1 MGRKG
6 QRRSLKRLFA
16 PKNWRIERKVKEW
29 TVKPI
34 PGPHSKEV
42 SIPITILL
50 RDYLGHATNRKEVNF
65 ILNNGDVLVNGR
77 TIKDSSFPVGIMD
90 VIEIPKTKEYFRVL
104 FDKKGSV
111 NLIKIDESEKN
122 TKLFKL
128 INKTMIRGNKVQLNL
143 HDGTNVLS
151 NEGYKTSS
159 TLVMKVPDMKVVDSL
174 EFKEGF
180 IGLVI
185 KGKNVS
191 KIGKI
196 SKITEFGIY
205 KDAVLLE
212 SGNDK
217 FQTLKD
223 YVLVVGKDS
232 PIIKLE

>member
-77 TIKDSSFPVGIMD
+77 PIKDSSFPVGIMD

-111 NLIKIDESEKN
+111 NLLKIDESEKN

-128 INKTMIRGNKVQLNL
+128 INKTMVTGKKVQLNL
-143 HDGTNVLS
+143 HDGTNLLS

-159 TLVMKVPDMKVVDSL
+159 TLVMKVPDMKIVDSL
-174 EFKEGF
+174 EFKEGY

-191 KIGKI
+191 RIGKI
-196 SKITEFGIY
+196 SKITPFGIY

>member
-1 MGRKG
+1 VGRKG

-50 RDYLGHATNRKEVNF
+50 RDYLGHATNRKEVKF

-77 TIKDSSFPVGIMD
+77 AIKDSSFPVGIMD
-90 VIEIPKTKEYFRVL
+90 VIEIPKIKEYFRVL

-111 NLIKIDESEKN
+111 NLLKIDESEKN

-143 HDGTNVLS
+143 HDGTNLLS
-151 NEGYKTSS
+151 EEGYTTSS
-159 TLVMKVPDMKVVDSL
+159 TLVMKLPDMKIVDSL
-174 EFKEGF
+174 EFKEGY

-196 SKITEFGIY
+196 SKITPFGIY

>member
-29 TVKPI
+29 TVRPI

-77 TIKDSSFPVGIMD
+77 AIKNSSFPVGIMD

-111 NLIKIDESEKN
+111 TLVKIDESEKN

-128 INKTMIRGNKVQLNL
+128 INKTMITGNKLQLNL

-151 NEGYKTSS
+151 NEGYPTSS
-159 TLVMKVPDMKVVDSL
+159 TLVMKVPEMKVVDSL
-174 EFKEGF
+174 EFKEGYM
-180 IGLVI
+180 GLVI

-205 KDAVLLE
+205 KDTVLLE

-223 YVLVVGKDS
+223 YVLIVGKES
-232 PIIKLE
+232 PIIKVE

>member
-1 MGRKG
+1 VGRKG
-6 QRRSLKRLFA
+6 QRKSLKRLFA

-77 TIKDSSFPVGIMD
+77 PIKDSSFPVGLMD

-111 NLIKIDESEKN
+111 NLLKIDESEKN

-128 INKTMIRGNKVQLNL
+128 INKTMIKGNKLQLNL

-151 NEGYKTSS
+151 EEGYPTSS

-174 EFKEGF
+174 EFKEGY

>member
-50 RDYLGHATNRKEVNF
+50 RDYLGHATNRKEVTF

-77 TIKDSSFPVGIMD
+77 PIKDSSFPVGIMD

-111 NLIKIDESEKN
+111 NLLKIDESEKN

-128 INKTMIRGNKVQLNL
+128 INKTMIKGNKLQLNL
-143 HDGTNVLS
+143 HDGTNILS
-151 NEGYKTSS
+151 SEGYPTSS
-159 TLVMKVPDMKVVDSL
+159 TLVMKVPEMKVVDSL
-174 EFKEGF
+174 EFKEGY

>member
-1 MGRKG
+1 VGRKG

-50 RDYLGHATNRKEVNF
+50 RDYLGHATNRKEVTF

-77 TIKDSSFPVGIMD
+77 PIKDSSFPVGIMD

-111 NLIKIDESEKN
+111 NLLKIDESEKN

-128 INKTMIRGNKVQLNL
+128 INKTMIKGNKLQLNL

-151 NEGYKTSS
+151 EEGYPTSS
-159 TLVMKVPDMKVVDSL
+159 TLVMKVPEMKVIDSL
-174 EFKEGF
+174 EFKEGY

-196 SKITEFGIY
+196 SKVTEFGIY

>member
-1 MGRKG
+1 VARKG

-77 TIKDSSFPVGIMD
+77 AIKDSSFPVGIMD

-111 NLIKIDESEKN
+111 NLLKIDESEKN

-151 NEGYKTSS
+151 EEGYTTSS
-159 TLVMKVPDMKVVDSL
+159 TLVMKVPDMKIVDSL
-174 EFKEGF
+174 EFKEGYL
-180 IGLVI
+180 GLVI

-191 KIGKI
+191 RIGKI
-196 SKITEFGIY
+196 SKITPFGIY
-205 KDAVLLE
+205 KDAVILE
-212 SGNDK
+212 SGDDK

>member
-1 MGRKG
+1 VGRKG

-65 ILNNGDVLVNGR
+65 ILHNGDVLVNGR
-77 TIKDSSFPVGIMD
+77 PIKDSSFPVGIMD

-111 NLIKIDESEKN
+111 NLLKIDESEKN

-128 INKTMIRGNKVQLNL
+128 INKTMLTGKKVQLNL
-143 HDGTNVLS
+143 HDGTNLLS
-151 NEGYKTSS
+151 EEGYKTSS
-159 TLVMKVPDMKVVDSL
+159 TLVMKVPDMKIVDSL
-174 EFKEGF
+174 EFKEGY

-191 KIGKI
+191 RIGKI
-196 SKITEFGIY
+196 SKITPFGIY
-205 KDAVLLE
+205 KDAVILE

>member
-65 ILNNGDVLVNGR
+65 ILNNGNVLVNGR
-77 TIKDSSFPVGIMD
+77 PIKDSSFPVGIMD

-104 FDKKGSV
+104 FDKKGSIT
-111 NLIKIDESEKN
+111 LIKIDESEKN

-128 INKTMIRGNKVQLNL
+128 INKTMIRGKKVQLNL
-143 HDGTNVLS
+143 HDGTNLLS
-151 NEGYKTSS
+151 DEGYTTSS
-159 TLVMKVPDMKVVDSL
+159 TLVMKVPDMKIVDSL
-174 EFKEGF
+174 EFKEGY

-191 KIGKI
+191 RIGKI
-196 SKITEFGIY
+196 SKITPFGIY

>member
-6 QRRSLKRLFA
+6 QRRSLKRFFA

-50 RDYLGHATNRKEVNF
+50 RDYLGHVTNMKEINF

-77 TIKDSSFPVGIMD
+77 AVKDSRFPVGIMD

-104 FDKKGSV
+104 FDNKGSV
-111 NLIKIDESEKN
+111 NLLKIDESEKN

-128 INKTMIRGNKVQLNL
+128 INKTMITGNKLQLNL
-143 HDGTNVLS
+143 HDGTNLLS
-151 NEGYKTSS
+151 EEGYKTSS
-159 TLVMKVPDMKVVDSL
+159 TLVMKVPDMKIVDSL
-174 EFKEGF
+174 EFKEGY

-191 KIGKI
+191 RIGKI
-196 SKITEFGIY
+196 SKIAPFGIY
-205 KDAVLLE
+205 KDAVILE

>member
-1 MGRKG
+1 MARKG
-6 QRRSLKRLFA
+6 QRKSLKRLFA

-77 TIKDSSFPVGIMD
+77 PIKDSSFPVGIMD

-104 FDKKGSV
+104 FDKKGSIH
-111 NLIKIDESEKN
+111 LLKIDESEKN

-128 INKTMIRGNKVQLNL
+128 INKTTVRGKKVQLNL
-143 HDGTNVLS
+143 HDGTNLLS
-151 NEGYKTSS
+151 EEGYTTSS
-159 TLVMKVPDMKVVDSL
+159 TLVMKVPDMKIVDSL
-174 EFKEGF
+174 EFKEGY

-196 SKITEFGIY
+196 SKITPFGIY

>member
-1 MGRKG
+1 MGRRG
-6 QRRSLKRLFA
+6 QRKALKRLFA
-16 PKNWRIERKVKEW
+16 PKNWRIERKVKEL

-50 RDYLGHATNRKEVNF
+50 RDYLGHASNRREVNF
-65 ILNNGDVLVNGR
+65 ILNNGDVLVNGKA
-77 TIKDSSFPVGIMD
+77 IKDSSFPVGLMD
-90 VIEIPKTKEYFRVL
+90 VIEIPKTKEFFRVL

-111 NLIKIDESEKN
+111 NLVKIDESEKN

-128 INKTMIRGNKVQLNL
+128 IDKTKIKGNKLQLNL
-143 HDGTNVLS
+143 DNGANILS
-151 NEGYKTSS
+151 DENYQTSS
-159 TLVMKVPDMKVVDSL
+159 TLVMKVPEMKIVDSL
-174 EFKEGF
+174 EFKEGYL
-180 IGLVI
+180 GLVI

-191 KIGKI
+191 KVGKI
-196 SKITEFGIY
+196 SKITPYGIY
-205 KDAVLLE
+205 KDAVILE
-212 SGNDK
+212 SGDDK

>member
-77 TIKDSSFPVGIMD
+77 PIKDSSFPVGLMD

-111 NLIKIDESEKN
+111 NLLKIDESEKN

-128 INKTMIRGNKVQLNL
+128 INKTMIRGNKLQLNL

-151 NEGYKTSS
+151 EEGYPTSS

-174 EFKEGF
+174 EFKEGY

>member
-29 TVKPI
+29 TVRPI

-77 TIKDSSFPVGIMD
+77 AIKNSSFPVGIMD

-111 NLIKIDESEKN
+111 TLVKIDESEKN

-128 INKTMIRGNKVQLNL
+128 INKTMITGNKLQLNL

-151 NEGYKTSS
+151 NEVYPTSS
-159 TLVMKVPDMKVVDSL
+159 TLVMKVPEMKVVDSL
-174 EFKEGF
+174 EFKEGY

-205 KDAVLLE
+205 KDTVLLE

-223 YVLVVGKDS
+223 YVLIVGKES
-232 PIIKLE
+232 PIIKVE

>member
-1 MGRKG
+1 VGRKG

-50 RDYLGHATNRKEVNF
+50 RDYLGHATNRKEVTF

-77 TIKDSSFPVGIMD
+77 PIKDSSFPVGLMD

-111 NLIKIDESEKN
+111 NLLKIDESEKN

-128 INKTMIRGNKVQLNL
+128 INKTMIKGNKLQLNL

-151 NEGYKTSS
+151 EEGYPTSS
-159 TLVMKVPDMKVVDSL
+159 TLVMKVPEMKVIDSL
-174 EFKEGF
+174 EFKEGY

-196 SKITEFGIY
+196 SKVTEFGIY

>member
-1 MGRKG
+1 MARKG
-6 QRRSLKRLFA
+6 QRKSLKRLFA

-77 TIKDSSFPVGIMD
+77 PIKDSSFPVGIMD

-104 FDKKGSV
+104 FDKKGSIT
-111 NLIKIDESEKN
+111 LLKIDESEKN

-128 INKTMIRGNKVQLNL
+128 INKTTVRGNKVQLNL
-143 HDGTNVLS
+143 HDGTNLLS
-151 NEGYKTSS
+151 KEDYTTSS
-159 TLVMKVPDMKVVDSL
+159 TLVMKVPDMKIVDSL
-174 EFKEGF
+174 EFKEGY

-196 SKITEFGIY
+196 SKITPFGIY

>member
-1 MGRKG
+1 VGRKG

-77 TIKDSSFPVGIMD
+77 PIKDSSFPVGIMD
-90 VIEIPKTKEYFRVL
+90 VLEIPKTKEYFRIL

-111 NLIKIDESEKN
+111 NLLKIDESEKN

-128 INKTMIRGNKVQLNL
+128 INKTMVKGNKVQLNL

-151 NEGYKTSS
+151 EKGYATSS
-159 TLVMKVPDMKVVDSL
+159 TLVMNVPDMKIVDSL
-174 EFKEGF
+174 EFKEGY

-196 SKITEFGIY
+196 SKITPFGIY

-212 SGNDK
+212 SGNDT

>member
-111 NLIKIDESEKN
+111 NLLKIDESEKN

-128 INKTMIRGNKVQLNL
+128 INKTMVRGKKVQLNL
-143 HDGTNVLS
+143 HDGTNLLS
-151 NEGYKTSS
+151 GESYTTSS
-159 TLVMKVPDMKVVDSL
+159 TLVMKVPDMKIVDSL
-174 EFKEGF
+174 EFKEGY

-196 SKITEFGIY
+196 SKITPFGIY

>member
-29 TVKPI
+29 TIKPI
-34 PGPHSKEV
+34 PGPHSKEM

-50 RDYLGHATNRKEVNF
+50 RDYLKNATNRREVNY
-65 ILNNGDVLVNGR
+65 ILHNGDVLVNGR
-77 TIKDSSFPVGIMD
+77 VIKDSSFPVGIMD

-104 FDKKGSV
+104 FDKKGSIT
-111 NLIKIDESEKN
+111 LLKIDESEKN

-128 INKTMIRGNKVQLNL
+128 INKTMVKGNVLQLNL
-143 HDGTNVLS
+143 HDGSNVLS
-151 NEGYKTSS
+151 KEGYSTSS
-159 TLVMKVPDMKVVDSL
+159 TLVMKVPEMKVVDSL
-174 EFKEGF
+174 EFKEGY

-191 KIGKI
+191 RIGKI
-196 SKITEFGIY
+196 SKIAPFGIY
-205 KDAVLLE
+205 KDAVILE

>member
-1 MGRKG
+1 
-6 QRRSLKRLFA
+6 
-16 PKNWRIERKVKEW
+16 
-29 TVKPI
+29 
-34 PGPHSKEV
+34 
-42 SIPITILL
+42 
-50 RDYLGHATNRKEVNF
+50 
-65 ILNNGDVLVNGR
+65 
-77 TIKDSSFPVGIMD
+77 VGIMD

-111 NLIKIDESEKN
+111 NLLKIDESEKN

-128 INKTMIRGNKVQLNL
+128 INKTIVRGKKVQLNL
-143 HDGTNVLS
+143 HDGTNLLS
-151 NEGYKTSS
+151 EEGYATSS
-159 TLVMKVPDMKVVDSL
+159 TLVMKVPDMKIVDSL
-174 EFKEGF
+174 EFKEGY

-196 SKITEFGIY
+196 SKITPFGIY
-205 KDAVLLE
+205 NDAVLLE

>member
-34 PGPHSKEV
+34 PGPHSKKV

-50 RDYLGHATNRKEVNF
+50 REYLGYATNRKEVNF
-65 ILNNGDVLVNGR
+65 ILNNGNVLVNGR
-77 TIKDSSFPVGIMD
+77 PIKDSSFPVGIMD

-104 FDKKGSV
+104 FDNKGSI
-111 NLIKIDESEKN
+111 NLLKIDESEKN
-122 TKLFKL
+122 TKLCKL
-128 INKTMIRGNKVQLNL
+128 INKTAVKGNKLQLNL
-143 HDGTNVLS
+143 HDGTNLLTDK
-151 NEGYKTSS
+151 GYSTSS
-159 TLVMKVPDMKVVDSL
+159 TLVMNVPDMKIVDAL
-174 EFKEGF
+174 EFKEGY

-196 SKITEFGIY
+196 SKITPFGIY

>member
-111 NLIKIDESEKN
+111 NLLKIDESEKN

-128 INKTMIRGNKVQLNL
+128 INKTMVRGKKVQLNL
-143 HDGTNVLS
+143 HDGTNLLS
-151 NEGYKTSS
+151 EESYTTSS
-159 TLVMKVPDMKVVDSL
+159 TLVMKVPDMKIVDSL
-174 EFKEGF
+174 EFKEGY

-196 SKITEFGIY
+196 SKITPFGIY

>member
-1 MGRKG
+1 MGRRG
-6 QRRSLKRLFA
+6 QRKALKRLFA

-50 RDYLGHATNRKEVNF
+50 RDYLGHASNRREVNF
-65 ILNNGDVLVNGR
+65 ILNNGDVLVNGKA
-77 TIKDSSFPVGIMD
+77 IKDSSFPVGLMD
-90 VIEIPKTKEYFRVL
+90 VIEIPKTKEFFRVL

-111 NLIKIDESEKN
+111 NLVKIDESEKN

-128 INKTMIRGNKVQLNL
+128 IDKTKIKGNKLQLNL
-143 HDGTNVLS
+143 DNGANILS
-151 NEGYKTSS
+151 DENYQTSS
-159 TLVMKVPDMKVVDSL
+159 TLVMKVPEMKIVDSL
-174 EFKEGF
+174 EFKEGYL
-180 IGLVI
+180 GLVI

-191 KIGKI
+191 KVGKI
-196 SKITEFGIY
+196 SKITPYGIY
-205 KDAVLLE
+205 KDAVILE
-212 SGNDK
+212 SGDDK

>member
-77 TIKDSSFPVGIMD
+77 PIKDSSFPVGLMD

-111 NLIKIDESEKN
+111 NLLKIDESEKN

-128 INKTMIRGNKVQLNL
+128 INKTMIRGNKLQLNL

-151 NEGYKTSS
+151 EEGYPTSS
-159 TLVMKVPDMKVVDSL
+159 TLVMKVPEMKVVDSL
-174 EFKEGF
+174 EFKEGY

-232 PIIKLE
+232 PIIKIE

>member
-1 MGRKG
+1 MARKG

-77 TIKDSSFPVGIMD
+77 AIKDSSFPVGIMD

-111 NLIKIDESEKN
+111 NLLKIDESEKN

-151 NEGYKTSS
+151 EEGYTTSS
-159 TLVMKVPDMKVVDSL
+159 TLVMKVPDMKIVDSL
-174 EFKEGF
+174 EFKEGYL
-180 IGLVI
+180 GLVI

-191 KIGKI
+191 RIGKI
-196 SKITEFGIY
+196 SKITPFGIY
-205 KDAVLLE
+205 KDAVILE
-212 SGNDK
+212 SGDDK

>member
-1 MGRKG
+1 VGRKG
-6 QRRSLKRLFA
+6 QRRSLKRFFA

-29 TVKPI
+29 TIKPI
-34 PGPHSKEV
+34 PGPHSKEM

-50 RDYLGHATNRKEVNF
+50 RDYLKNATNRREVNY
-65 ILNNGDVLVNGR
+65 ILHNGDVLVNGR
-77 TIKDSSFPVGIMD
+77 VIKDSSFPVGIMD

-104 FDKKGSV
+104 FDKKGSIT
-111 NLIKIDESEKN
+111 LLKIDESEKN

-128 INKTMIRGNKVQLNL
+128 INKTMVKGNVLQLNL
-143 HDGTNVLS
+143 HDGSNVLS
-151 NEGYKTSS
+151 KEGYSTSS
-159 TLVMKVPDMKVVDSL
+159 TLVMKVPEMKVVDSL
-174 EFKEGF
+174 EFKEGYM
-180 IGLVI
+180 GLVI

-196 SKITEFGIY
+196 SKITGFGIY

>member
-77 TIKDSSFPVGIMD
+77 PIKDSSFPVGLMD

-111 NLIKIDESEKN
+111 NLLKIDESEKN

-128 INKTMIRGNKVQLNL
+128 INKTMIRGNKLQLNL

-151 NEGYKTSS
+151 EEGYPTSS
-159 TLVMKVPDMKVVDSL
+159 TLVMKVPEMKVVDSL
-174 EFKEGF
+174 EFKEGY

-196 SKITEFGIY
+196 SKITPFGIY

-232 PIIKLE
+232 PIIKIE

>member
-77 TIKDSSFPVGIMD
+77 PIKDSSFPVGLMD

-111 NLIKIDESEKN
+111 NLLKIDESEKN

-128 INKTMIRGNKVQLNL
+128 INKTMIRGNKLQLNL

-151 NEGYKTSS
+151 EEGYPTSS
-159 TLVMKVPDMKVVDSL
+159 TLVMKVPEMKVVDSL
-174 EFKEGF
+174 EFKEGY

>member
-77 TIKDSSFPVGIMD
+77 SIKDSSFPVGIMD

-111 NLIKIDESEKN
+111 NLLKIDESEKN

-128 INKTMIRGNKVQLNL
+128 INKTMIKGKKVQLNF
-143 HDGTNVLS
+143 HDGTNLLS
-151 NEGYKTSS
+151 EEGYKTSS
-159 TLVMKVPDMKVVDSL
+159 TLVMKVPDMKIVDSL
-174 EFKEGF
+174 EFKEGY

-196 SKITEFGIY
+196 SKITPFGIY

>member
-1 MGRKG
+1 VGRKG
-6 QRRSLKRLFA
+6 QRKSLKRLFA

-50 RDYLGHATNRKEVNF
+50 RDYLGHATNRKEVTF

-77 TIKDSSFPVGIMD
+77 PIKDSSFPVGLMD

-111 NLIKIDESEKN
+111 NLLKIDESEKN

-128 INKTMIRGNKVQLNL
+128 INKTMIKGNKLQLNL

-151 NEGYKTSS
+151 EEGYPTSS

-174 EFKEGF
+174 EFKEGY